1 MNYTIIIHVLLEL
14 VVVVSVILYSNKKY
28 SELKQEFDELKK
40 DYLSFRSYTLNY
52 VDWSYKKLS
61 PFDKENGIS
70 GRNEE
75 IKRGENKENK
85 EDNEDDL
92 HEELNELN
100 KELAES
106 SILNPSDKTD
116 NMISDSNES
125 TATNEV
131 VKKSVKFSD
140 NVSNMETDK
149 DNKVESTTIIQQ

>member
-1 MNYTIIIHVLLEL
+1 MNYTTIIHVLLEL

-100 KELAES
+100 K
-106 SILNPSDKTD
+106 
-116 NMISDSNES
+116 
-125 TATNEV
+125 
-131 VKKSVKFSD
+131 
-140 NVSNMETDK
+140 
-149 DNKVESTTIIQQ
+149 